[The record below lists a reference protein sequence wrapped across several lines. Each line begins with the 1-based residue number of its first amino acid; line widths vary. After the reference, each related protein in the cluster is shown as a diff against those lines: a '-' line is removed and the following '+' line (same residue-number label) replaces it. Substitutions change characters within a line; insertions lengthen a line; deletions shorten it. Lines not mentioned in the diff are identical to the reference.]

1 MTSKHAMCHAQR
13 EQQHNALLLARIDP
27 GEHNSLAAPPPRG
40 GGGGGGGGGHPP
52 PPPNSFC
59 LAFTPAEPECAH

>member
-1 MTSKHAMCHAQR
+1 MTTKQ
-13 EQQHNALLLARIDP
+13 N
-27 GEHNSLAAPPPRG
+27 AAPAVTPEAVRALQRRG
-40 GGGGGGGGGHPP
+40 GGVGAPPP